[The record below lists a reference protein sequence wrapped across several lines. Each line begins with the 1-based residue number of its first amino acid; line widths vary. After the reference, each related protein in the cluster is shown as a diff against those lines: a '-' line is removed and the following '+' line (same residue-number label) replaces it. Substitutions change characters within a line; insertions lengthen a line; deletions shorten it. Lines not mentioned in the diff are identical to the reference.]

1 MLWGLNFDYYSRRED
16 GSAGNSNN
24 RRDQQVWE
32 LRGLGFHSE
41 GVIGGVGGVEGLRNC
56 NANNLGG
63 GIQYSYFSGQSEI
76 PPGWKL

>member
-1 MLWGLNFDYYSRRED
+1 MKQKRLKLSLIHISVIVKFDKHALGLNFDYYSRRED

-41 GVIGGVGGVEGLRNC
+41 GVIGGVGGEMCIRDRSIKN
-56 NANNLGG
+56 
-63 GIQYSYFSGQSEI
+63 
-76 PPGWKL
+76 